1 MSVNSLINEYNDKNM
16 KYIPYMTILAGLLMA
31 ACAKENIVEEGQ
43 KVSDN
48 AVTFSGLM
56 DSRQGSESAPGTRT
70 SYNDNGNV
78 INVEWAEGDGIGI
91 FCKVG
96 DAVTAANFHYSNTT
110 AGKMASFSAV
120 DEAISWEDM
129 ESLHDFYAYYPYAAT
144 AVDAQA
150 DLHAVPVSLP
160 AVQVYDEADPMGHLA
175 DNGFIYAKTEGQS
188 REIVG
193 NGSVPLKF
201 SHLFPV
207 LEVRIT
213 ADRFAFLDRIV
224 FRSKTGTSK
233 VSFEGGKVDI
243 ETGNLDLSG
252 AEGGP
257 STSLEGSMP
266 LLMSVP
272 VSFCLLMPPGH
283 GGEDFVIEA
292 VINGKTVT
300 LAERTAP
307 EEGFAAGKAYYV
319 YAPMSIDESDTAP
332 VVDLSAEEKANTYYV
347 TKANTLY
354 SFDATVKGNGEQQY
368 ALEETTIEPKSLL
381 VLWYTC
387 LQTSSEPWAR
397 NEPILVE
404 TLTLGPDGRAYFK
417 TPVAFVPGNVVIVA
431 LDQELD
437 YDTVVADETTHVISN
452 ANVLWSWNLVVAE
465 GYDPMAAENQY
476 QKGGYIFMSRD
487 LGAFFDSEDA
497 LIDGATNM
505 FALAG
510 TAGNCYQWGRK
521 DPFPAFPCYD
531 SGKDGGLAFTPAYTL
546 IPALDRGTIP
556 ADGSGRPAYNQI
568 FGNTS
573 GTIPLDVSGNTYS
586 TTAEF
591 VQEQTQNPH
600 LWLRTWSIPGDDKS
614 NLWGNPDGDN
624 IGVKTIHDP
633 CPPGYRVMTRAAWN
647 ALTEN
652 QAPSLAV
659 VVDHRRGILLDDS
672 CYFPV
677 YGNIPLRTIEGI
689 SQGDRGCFNYTGNGG
704 RTGLWTAEMTA
715 VSFYGGG
722 KNPGDAAEYTTAD
735 NPNLMQGCSVRCIRT
750 LYTGV
755 LPGTDGDGNLV
766 DLGRE
771 DW

>member
-1 MSVNSLINEYNDKNM
+1 MKYTPFITILTVLLAVGCAKQETVGEQQPAIPENAVSFSGTLRGEWQPAAPDTKTSYEDKETSVSVNWL
-16 KYIPYMTILAGLLMA
+16 
-31 ACAKENIVEEGQ
+31 
-43 KVSDN
+43 
-48 AVTFSGLM
+48 
-56 DSRQGSESAPGTRT
+56 
-70 SYNDNGNV
+70 
-78 INVEWAEGDGIGI
+78 EGDQVGI
-91 FCKVG
+91 FCNVEE
-96 DAVTAANFHYSNTT
+96 VQTAANLGYATTQAGATT
-110 AGKMASFSAV
+110 AFTALSTK
-120 DEAISWEDM
+120 DM
-129 ESLHDFYAYYPYAAT
+129 VLWNSETAPHDFYAYYPYAET
-144 AVDAQA
+144 ADGTTA
-150 DLHAVPVSLP
+150 DFKAVPVTLP
-160 AVQVYDEADPMGHLA
+160 AVQEYDEVAPMAHLA
-175 DNGFIYAKTEGQS
+175 ENGFIYGSATGQVW
-188 REIVG
+188 ETVG
-193 NGSVPLKF
+193 DGSVPLEF
-201 SHLFPV
+201 RHLFP
-207 LEVRIT
+207 LIEVRLT
-213 ADRFAFLDRIV
+213 ADRFAVVDAITFRCENADEKVSLDEGATV
-224 FRSKTGTSK
+224 DLTTGALSCDNATGT
-233 VSFEGGKVDI
+233 
-243 ETGNLDLSG
+243 
-252 AEGGP
+252 P
-257 STSLEGSMP
+257 QTSLQGG
-266 LLMSVP
+266 LTALMNKP
-272 VSFCLLMPPGH
+272 VSAYMLLSPGH
-283 GGEDFVIEA
+283 AGQKFFVDVTIGESEYKAVKELTVPEDGLQGGTTYIVNVDLA
-292 VINGKTVT
+292 VN
-300 LAERTAP
+300 
-307 EEGFAAGKAYYV
+307 
-319 YAPMSIDESDTAP
+319 ESDAEP
-332 VVDLSAEEKANTYYV
+332 VTDLSANGTANSYYV
-347 TKANTLY
+347 TIPGTLY

-431 LDQELD
+431 LDKELD
-437 YDTVVADETTHVISN
+437 YDTVDADETTHVISN

-556 ADGSGRPAYNQI
+556 ADGTGRPAYNQI

-573 GTIPLDVSGNTYS
+573 GTIPLDVTGKTYS

-600 LWLRTWSIPGDDKS
+600 LWLRAWSIPGDDKS

-659 VVDHRRGILLDDS
+659 VVDHRRGILLDGS

-689 SQGDRGCFNYTGNGG
+689 CQGDRGCFNYTGNGG

>member
-1 MSVNSLINEYNDKNM
+1 M
-16 KYIPYMTILAGLLMA
+16 KYTPYITVLTVLLAA
-31 ACAKENIVEEGQ
+31 ACAKQETMVEQQPAIPE
-43 KVSDN
+43 N
-48 AVTFSGLM
+48 AVSFSGTL
-56 DSRQGSESAPGTRT
+56 RGEWQPAAPDTKT
-70 SYNDNGNV
+70 SYEDKETSVSVN
-78 INVEWAEGDGIGI
+78 WLEGDQVGI
-91 FCKVG
+91 FCNVEE
-96 DAVTAANFHYSNTT
+96 VQTADNFGYATTQAGATT
-110 AGKMASFSAV
+110 AFTALSTK
-120 DEAISWEDM
+120 DM
-129 ESLHDFYAYYPYAAT
+129 VLWNSETAPHDFYAYYPYAET
-144 AVDAQA
+144 ADGTTA
-150 DLHAVPVSLP
+150 DFKAVPVTLP
-160 AVQVYDEADPMGHLA
+160 AVQEYDEVAPMAHLA
-175 DNGFIYAKTEGQS
+175 ENGFIYGSATGQVW
-188 REIVG
+188 ETVG
-193 NGSVPLKF
+193 DGSVPLEF
-201 SHLFPV
+201 RHLFP
-207 LEVRIT
+207 LIEVRLT
-213 ADRFAFLDRIV
+213 ADRFAVVNAITFRCENADEKVSLDEGATV
-224 FRSKTGTSK
+224 DLTTGTLSCDNATGTPQTSLQGGLTALMNK
-233 VSFEGGKVDI
+233 PVSAYMLLSPGHAGQKFFVDVTIGESAYKAVKELTVPEGGLQGGTTYIVNVD
-243 ETGNLDLSG
+243 L
-252 AEGGP
+252 
-257 STSLEGSMP
+257 
-266 LLMSVP
+266 
-272 VSFCLLMPPGH
+272 
-283 GGEDFVIEA
+283 A
-292 VINGKTVT
+292 VN
-300 LAERTAP
+300 
-307 EEGFAAGKAYYV
+307 
-319 YAPMSIDESDTAP
+319 ESDAEP
-332 VVDLSAEEKANTYYV
+332 VTDLSANGTANTYYV
-347 TKANTLY
+347 TKPGTLY
-354 SFDATVKGNGEQQY
+354 SFDATVKGNGEALY
-368 ALEETTIEPKSLL
+368 ALEDTDIDPKSLL

-497 LIDGATNM
+497 VIDGTTNM

-568 FGNTS
+568 FGNTKE
-573 GTIPLDVSGNTYS
+573 TIPLDVSGNTYS

-600 LWLRTWSIPGDDKS
+600 LWLRAWNIPGDDKS

-624 IGVKTIHDP
+624 IGVKTIYDP

-659 VVDHRRGILLDDS
+659 VVDHRRGILLDGS

-677 YGNIPLRTIEGI
+677 YGNIPLRTNEGI
-689 SQGDRGCFNYTGNGG
+689 CQGDRGCFYHTGNGG

-722 KNPGDAAEYTTAD
+722 KNPGDAADYTTVD
-735 NPNLMQGCSVRCIRT
+735 SPGLTQGCSVRCIRQT
-750 LYTGV
+750 AGPAV
-755 LPGTDGDGNLV
+755 SGGSVV
-766 DLGRE
+766 DLDRE
-771 DW
+771 NW